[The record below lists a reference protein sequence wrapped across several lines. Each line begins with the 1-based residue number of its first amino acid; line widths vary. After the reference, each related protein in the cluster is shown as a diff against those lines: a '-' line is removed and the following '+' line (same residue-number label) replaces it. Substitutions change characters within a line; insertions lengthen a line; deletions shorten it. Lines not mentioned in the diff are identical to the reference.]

1 MQTGVLPTRN
11 VGQKDPEP
19 HSALLGISLPFE
31 TLKLL
36 NLEEHSNP
44 FICLQVAAQDPALF
58 NTFSSISPA
67 LKGYK
72 GASRPE
78 GGLWN
83 YSL

>member
-1 MQTGVLPTRN
+1 MGHRKAQSPT
-11 VGQKDPEP
+11 VP
-19 HSALLGISLPFE
+19 SLSSVSLLK
-31 TLKLL
+31 LKLL

-44 FICLQVAAQDPALF
+44 LICFQVAAQDPALF
-58 NTFSSISPA
+58 NTFNSISPA